1 METNLDLDIHN
12 YTISDIETFFRFKK
26 NQSYTSIDVEL
37 RENEIRQQ
45 LLSSGHINKR
55 FKRDLIEFL
64 TTAKDWLIHVMCKP
78 TETPSLIPQGYKL
91 DKMDTPLSAEPPS
104 SREVYVIN
112 REETEAHKKSEY
124 FHGHLNPLNR
134 RVVVKSLNI
143 DTRFRRDITQPS
155 SDFIINLPEKYH
167 NVVSMQFSEIEIPIC
182 FYGISA
188 AYGNNNFGIW
198 INSSYTLIT
207 VPDGNYTASDLTA
220 TINRDLSGNGEPFS
234 WISISSDLTAGG
246 SGTGKT
252 MMQLSSLGV
261 TKLGLNNP
269 VIPIIVTLD
278 FAPDFNTQLAT
289 NYDLTMRLGYNLG
302 FQRQKYTYGFSEAF
316 QTLYSETVIEAF
328 AFRYIYISVEDFN
341 NSVNSL
347 FNNAFEQ
354 VLADPNIL
362 ARVSIRSPF
371 FNVMMDTASNILTEP
386 RKYFGPVDIQRLRI
400 RVYDEHGRILN
411 MNNSNFSFC
420 LRFKM
425 LYE

>member
-1 METNLDLDIHN
+1 MDLNLDLDIHN

-78 TETPSLIPQGYKL
+78 TQTPSAIPANYKL
-91 DKMDTPLSAEPPS
+91 DNIDTPLSADPPA
-104 SREVYVIN
+104 SREVYVIK
-112 REETEAHKKSEY
+112 REETDAHKKSEY

-134 RVVVKSLNI
+134 RIVIKSLNI
-143 DTRFRRDITQPS
+143 DTRFRKDISQPS

-182 FYGISA
+182 FYGISS
-188 AYGNNNFGIW
+188 AYGNNNFSIT
-198 INSSYTLIT
+198 IQDSSYTLIT
-207 VPDGNYTASDLTA
+207 VPDGNYTATDLT
-220 TINRDLSGNGEPFS
+220 TLINTDLSNNGPPFS
-234 WISISSDLTAGG
+234 WITISSDLSQGG

-252 MMQLSSLGV
+252 MIQLSPTGV
-261 TKLGLNNP
+261 ETITLNG
-269 VIPIIVTLD
+269 PIKVALN
-278 FAPDFNTQLAT
+278 FAPDLTSSAS
-289 NYDLTMRLGYNLG
+289 NYELTTRLGYNLG
-302 FQRQKYTYGFSEAF
+302 FQRQKYDKLFSLSNT
-316 QTLYSETVIEAF
+316 TLYSETVIEPF
-328 AFRYIYISVEDFN
+328 AFRYIYISIEDFN
-341 NSVNSL
+341 NSVNAL

-354 VLADPNIL
+354 ILVDPNIL